1 MAARIVFLVFVG
13 LPLVFFLSRTIRQ
26 YASKKYSQQQGMVA
40 GKLITYTG
48 LFIIAFSLLNEM
60 GFKLTH
66 LLAAAGVVGIAI
78 GFASQTSIAN
88 IISGLFLIAE
98 ESFVVGDVISV
109 GGTQGKVLSVDIL
122 SVKIVTFD
130 NRLVRIPNENIIKS
144 ELTNNT
150 RFPVRRVDLNISV
163 AYKENISKVREILFK
178 VAHDNP
184 LCLQNP
190 EPVFLFRE
198 FGDSSINLLFA
209 AWTLKSDFAELK
221 NQLQEQVKVRFE
233 EEGIEIPFPHVSIYK
248 GAVSEPFP
256 VELVENATP
265 AKPGA

>member
-1 MAARIVFLVFVG
+1 
-13 LPLVFFLSRTIRQ
+13 
-26 YASKKYSQQQGMVA
+26 
-40 GKLITYTG
+40 
-48 LFIIAFSLLNEM
+48 
-60 GFKLTH
+60 LTH

-98 ESFVVGDVISV
+98 ESFVVGDV
-109 GGTQGKVLSVDIL
+109 
-122 SVKIVTFD
+122 
-130 NRLVRIPNENIIKS
+130 
-144 ELTNNT
+144 
-150 RFPVRRVDLNISV
+150 ISV